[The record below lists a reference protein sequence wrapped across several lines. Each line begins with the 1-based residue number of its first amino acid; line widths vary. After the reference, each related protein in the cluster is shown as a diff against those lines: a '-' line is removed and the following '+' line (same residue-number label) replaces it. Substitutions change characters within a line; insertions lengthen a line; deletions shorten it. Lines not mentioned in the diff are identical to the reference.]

1 LREIEIG
8 VNIFVRLIVCL
19 MKYCAVERERVIQ
32 LDIKKVSENI
42 HEISQ
47 DTQPCMRVPVTVYAS
62 DLLVRKMKQD
72 KTFTQA
78 TNAACLPG
86 IYKHSIVLPDGHQG
100 YGFPIGG
107 VAATDYENG
116 VISPGG
122 VGYDINCGVR
132 VLRTNLD
139 EKDVRPKLRTLI
151 DTIFQEVP
159 TGVGKQGKIH
169 LRDFRGVDKVL
180 TNGAAWAVEEGYGW
194 EEDLEHQE
202 ANGKL
207 DIANADDVPD
217 SAKSRGLKQSGTLGS
232 GNHFLEI
239 QLVDEIYDQEAAT
252 AMGITRKNQ
261 VMVMIHSGSRGL
273 GHQVCSEYIK
283 IMTQAMRKY
292 KIEVPDRELCCAP
305 TTTPEG
311 QAYLGAMSA
320 AANYAFANRQ
330 VMMHWTRETFAK
342 ILGQSAE
349 DMDMGLIYD
358 VAHNIGKVEEH
369 DIDGKRRKV
378 VVHRK
383 GATRAFPPGHSEVPS
398 KYRNIGQPVLIPG
411 TMGTAS
417 YILIGNEKGM
427 DLTWG
432 STAHGAGRFMS
443 RSRAKKQFFGKEVQ
457 SKLANEG
464 IIVKATKGIVIAE
477 EAPGAYKDVDE
488 VVRVSDAVG
497 IATKAVRLRPIG
509 VIKG

>member
-1 LREIEIG
+1 
-8 VNIFVRLIVCL
+8 
-19 MKYCAVERERVIQ
+19 M
-32 LDIKKVSENI
+32 DIKKVSDNVY
-42 HEISQ
+42 EIPME
-47 DTQPCMRVPVTVYAS
+47 TQQCMNVPVKIYAS
-62 DLLVRKMKQD
+62 DALVQKMKQD
-72 KTFTQA
+72 ATFKQA

-132 VLRTNLD
+132 ILKTNLD
-139 EKDVRPKLRTLI
+139 EKDVRPKVRQLI
-151 DTIFQEVP
+151 DQLFTDIP

-169 LRDFRGVDKVL
+169 LRSHSGVDEVL
-180 TNGAAWAVEEGYGW
+180 RDGAKWAVEEGYGW
-194 EEDLEHQE
+194 EEDLDHQE
-202 ANGKL
+202 ANGRI
-207 DIANADDVPD
+207 DIADPSEVPG
-217 SAKSRGLKQSGTLGS
+217 SAKERGLKQSGTLGS
-232 GNHFLEI
+232 GNHFIEI
-239 QLVDEIYDQEAAT
+239 QLVDDIYDEEAAKI
-252 AMGITRKNQ
+252 MGITRKGQ

-273 GHQVCSEYIK
+273 GHQVCSEYIRK
-283 IMTQAMRKY
+283 MTQAMRKY
-292 KIEVPDRELCCAP
+292 DIQVPDRELCCAP
-305 TTTPEG
+305 TTSPEG

-330 VMMHWTRETFAK
+330 VMMHWTRQVFSK
-342 ILGQSAE
+342 VMGQSPE
-349 DMDMGLIYD
+349 DLDMGLIYD

-369 DIDGKRRKV
+369 TIEGKRRKV

-383 GATRAFPPGHSEVPS
+383 GATRAFPPGHPDIPS

-417 YILIGNEKGM
+417 YILMGNERGM
-427 DLTWG
+427 DLSFG

-443 RSRAKKQFFGKEVQ
+443 RSRAKKQFFGKEIQ
-457 SKLANEG
+457 DKLASEG
-464 IIVKATKGIVIAE
+464 IIVRATKGIVIAE

-488 VVRVSDAVG
+488 VVKVSDALG

>member
-1 LREIEIG
+1 
-8 VNIFVRLIVCL
+8 
-19 MKYCAVERERVIQ
+19 M
-32 LDIKKVSENI
+32 DIKKVSDNVY
-42 HEISQ
+42 EIPQ
-47 DTQPCMRVPVTVYAS
+47 ETQQCMNVPVTIYAS
-62 DLLVRKMKQD
+62 DALVQKMKQD
-72 KTFTQA
+72 ATFKQA

-139 EKDVRPKLRTLI
+139 EKDVRPKTRQLI
-151 DTIFQEVP
+151 DQLFADIP

-169 LRDFRGVDKVL
+169 LRSHSGVDEVL
-180 TNGAAWAVEEGYGW
+180 RDGSKWAVEEGYGW
-194 EEDLEHQE
+194 DEDLENQE
-202 ANGKL
+202 ANGRI
-207 DIANADDVPD
+207 DIADPSEVPG
-217 SAKSRGLKQSGTLGS
+217 SAKERGLKQSGTLGS
-232 GNHFLEI
+232 GNHFIEI
-239 QLVDEIYDQEAAT
+239 QLVDEIYDEEAAKI
-252 AMGITRKNQ
+252 MGITRKGQ

-273 GHQVCSEYIK
+273 GHQVCSEYIRK
-283 IMTQAMRKY
+283 MTQAMRKY
-292 KIEVPDRELCCAP
+292 NIEVPDRELCCAP
-305 TTTPEG
+305 TTSPEG

-330 VMMHWTRETFAK
+330 VMMHWTRQAFSK
-342 ILGQSAE
+342 VMGQSPE
-349 DMDMGLIYD
+349 DLDMGLIYD
-358 VAHNIGKVEEH
+358 VAHNMGKVEEH
-369 DIDGKRRKV
+369 TIDGQKRKV

-383 GATRAFPPGHSEVPS
+383 GATRAFPPGHPDVPS
-398 KYRNIGQPVLIPG
+398 KYRNVGQPVLIPG

-417 YILIGNEKGM
+417 YILMGNKQGM
-427 DLTWG
+427 DLSFG

-443 RSRAKKQFFGKEVQ
+443 RSRAKKQFFGKEIQ
-457 SKLANEG
+457 DKLASEG
-464 IIVKATKGIVIAE
+464 IIVRATKGIVIAE

-488 VVRVSDAVG
+488 VVKVSDSLG
-497 IATKAVRLRPIG
+497 IATKAIRLKPIG

>member
-1 LREIEIG
+1 
-8 VNIFVRLIVCL
+8 
-19 MKYCAVERERVIQ
+19 M
-32 LDIKKVSENI
+32 DIKKVSENVY
-42 HEISQ
+42 EIPQ
-47 DTQPCMRVPVTVYAS
+47 ETQQCMKVPVKIYAS
-62 DLLVRKMKQD
+62 DTLIKKMRQD
-72 KTFTQA
+72 ATFQQA

-139 EKDVRPKLRTLI
+139 EGDVRPIIKQLI
-151 DTIFQEVP
+151 DQLFADVP
-159 TGVGKQGKIH
+159 TGVGKQGKIN
-169 LRDFRGVDKVL
+169 LRSHGGVDEVL
-180 TNGAAWAVEEGYGW
+180 AGGAKWAVEEGYGW
-194 EEDLEHQE
+194 EEDLDRQE
-202 ANGKL
+202 ANGRL
-207 DIANADDVPD
+207 DIANPDDVPG
-217 SAKSRGLKQSGTLGS
+217 SAKERGLKQSGTLGS

-239 QLVDEIYDQEAAT
+239 QLVDEIYNEEAAKI
-252 AMGITRKNQ
+252 MGITRKGQ
-261 VMVMIHSGSRGL
+261 VMIMIHSGSRGL
-273 GHQVCSEYIK
+273 GHQVCSEYIRK
-283 IMTQAMRKY
+283 MTQAMRKY
-292 KIEVPDRELCCAP
+292 NIEVPDRELCCAP

-330 VMMHWTRETFAK
+330 IMMHWTREVLSK
-342 ILGQSAE
+342 VMGQSPE
-349 DMDMGLIYD
+349 DLDMGLIYD
-358 VAHNIGKVEEH
+358 VAHNMGKVEEH
-369 DIDGKRRKV
+369 NIDGKRRKV
-378 VVHRK
+378 LVHRK
-383 GATRAFPPGHSEVPS
+383 GATRAFPAGHPDIPS
-398 KYRNIGQPVLIPG
+398 KYRDIGQPVIIPG

-417 YILIGNEKGM
+417 YILLGGEKSM
-427 DLTWG
+427 DLSFG

-443 RSRAKKQFFGKEVQ
+443 RSQAKREFFGKEVQ
-457 SKLANEG
+457 DKLAGEG
-464 IIVKATKGIVIAE
+464 ILVKATKGIVIAE

-488 VVRVSDAVG
+488 VVKVSDTLG

>member
-1 LREIEIG
+1 
-8 VNIFVRLIVCL
+8 
-19 MKYCAVERERVIQ
+19 M
-32 LDIKKVSENI
+32 DIKKVSDNVY
-42 HEISQ
+42 EIPQ
-47 DTQPCMRVPVTVYAS
+47 ETQQCMNVPVKIYAS
-62 DLLVRKMKQD
+62 DALVQKMKQD
-72 KTFTQA
+72 ATFKQA

-139 EKDVRPKLRTLI
+139 EKDVRPKVRQLI
-151 DTIFQEVP
+151 DQLFADVP

-169 LRDFRGVDKVL
+169 LRSHSGVDEVL
-180 TNGAAWAVEEGYGW
+180 RDGSKWAVEEGYGW
-194 EEDLEHQE
+194 EEDLDHQE
-202 ANGKL
+202 ANGRI
-207 DIANADDVPD
+207 DIADPSEVPG
-217 SAKSRGLKQSGTLGS
+217 SAKERGLKQSGTLGS
-232 GNHFLEI
+232 GNHFIEI
-239 QLVDEIYDQEAAT
+239 QLVDQIYDEEAAKI
-252 AMGITRKNQ
+252 MGITRKGQ

-273 GHQVCSEYIK
+273 GHQVCSEYIRK
-283 IMTQAMRKY
+283 MTQAMRKY
-292 KIEVPDRELCCAP
+292 NIEVPDRELCCAP
-305 TTTPEG
+305 TTSPEG

-330 VMMHWTRETFAK
+330 VMMHWTRQAFSK
-342 ILGQSAE
+342 ILGQTPE
-349 DMDMGLIYD
+349 DLDMGLIYD
-358 VAHNIGKVEEH
+358 VAHNMGKVEEH
-369 DIDGKRRKV
+369 TIDGQRKKV

-383 GATRAFPPGHSEVPS
+383 GATRAFPPGHPDIPS

-417 YILIGNEKGM
+417 YILMGNEGAM
-427 DLTWG
+427 DLSFG

-443 RSRAKKQFFGKEVQ
+443 RSRAKKQFFGKEIQ
-457 SKLANEG
+457 DKLASEG
-464 IIVKATKGIVIAE
+464 IIVRATKGIVIAE

-488 VVRVSDAVG
+488 VVKVSDALG
-497 IATKAVRLRPIG
+497 IATKAIRLKPIG

>member
-1 LREIEIG
+1 
-8 VNIFVRLIVCL
+8 
-19 MKYCAVERERVIQ
+19 M
-32 LDIKKVSENI
+32 DIKKVSDNVY
-42 HEISQ
+42 EIPQ
-47 DTQPCMRVPVTVYAS
+47 ETQQCMNVPVKIYAS
-62 DLLVRKMKQD
+62 DALVQKMKQD
-72 KTFTQA
+72 ATFKQA

-139 EKDVRPKLRTLI
+139 EKDVRPKVRQLI
-151 DTIFQEVP
+151 DQLFTDIP

-169 LRDFRGVDKVL
+169 LRSHSGVDEVL
-180 TNGAAWAVEEGYGW
+180 RDGAKWAVEEGYGW
-194 EEDLEHQE
+194 EEDLDHQE
-202 ANGKL
+202 ANGRI
-207 DIANADDVPD
+207 DIADPSQVPG
-217 SAKSRGLKQSGTLGS
+217 SAKERGLKQSGTLGS
-232 GNHFLEI
+232 GNHFIEI
-239 QLVDEIYDQEAAT
+239 QLVDEIYDEEAAKI
-252 AMGITRKNQ
+252 MGITRKGQ

-273 GHQVCSEYIK
+273 GHQVCSEYIRK
-283 IMTQAMRKY
+283 MTQAMRKY
-292 KIEVPDRELCCAP
+292 DIQVPDRELCCAP
-305 TTTPEG
+305 TTSPEG

-330 VMMHWTRETFAK
+330 VMMHWTREVFSK
-342 ILGQSAE
+342 VMGQTPE
-349 DMDMGLIYD
+349 DLDMGLIYD

-369 DIDGKRRKV
+369 TIDGQKKKV

-383 GATRAFPPGHSEVPS
+383 GATRAFPPGHPDIPS
-398 KYRNIGQPVLIPG
+398 KYQNIGQPVLIPG

-417 YILIGNEKGM
+417 YILIGNEQGM
-427 DLTWG
+427 DLSFG

-443 RSRAKKQFFGKEVQ
+443 RSRAKKQFFGKEIQ
-457 SKLANEG
+457 DKLASEG
-464 IIVKATKGIVIAE
+464 IIVRATKSIVIAE

-488 VVRVSDAVG
+488 VVKVSDALG

>member
-1 LREIEIG
+1 
-8 VNIFVRLIVCL
+8 
-19 MKYCAVERERVIQ
+19 M
-32 LDIKKVSENI
+32 DIKKVSDNVY
-42 HEISQ
+42 EIPQ
-47 DTQPCMRVPVTVYAS
+47 ETQQCMTVPVKIYAS
-62 DLLVRKMKQD
+62 DALIQKMKQD
-72 KTFTQA
+72 ATFKQA

-139 EKDVRPKLRTLI
+139 EKDVRPKVRQLI
-151 DTIFQEVP
+151 DQLFADIP

-169 LRDFRGVDKVL
+169 LRSHSGVDEVL
-180 TNGAAWAVEEGYGW
+180 RDGSKWAVEEGYGW

-202 ANGKL
+202 ANGRL
-207 DIANADDVPD
+207 DIADPSQVPG
-217 SAKSRGLKQSGTLGS
+217 SAKERGLKQSGTLGS
-232 GNHFLEI
+232 GNHFIEI
-239 QLVDEIYDQEAAT
+239 QLVDEIYNEEAAKI
-252 AMGITRKNQ
+252 MGITRKGQ

-273 GHQVCSEYIK
+273 GHQVCSEYIRK
-283 IMTQAMRKY
+283 MTQAMRKY
-292 KIEVPDRELCCAP
+292 NIEVPDRELCCAP
-305 TTTPEG
+305 TTSPEG

-330 VMMHWTRETFAK
+330 VMMHWTRQAFSK
-342 ILGQSAE
+342 VMGQSPE
-349 DMDMGLIYD
+349 DLDMGLIYD

-369 DIDGKRRKV
+369 TIDGQKRKV

-383 GATRAFPPGHSEVPS
+383 GATRAFPPGHPDVPS
-398 KYRNIGQPVLIPG
+398 KYRNVGQPVLIPG

-417 YILIGNEKGM
+417 YILLGNERGM
-427 DLTWG
+427 DLSFG

-443 RSRAKKQFFGKEVQ
+443 RSRAKKQFFGKEIQ
-457 SKLANEG
+457 DKLASEG
-464 IIVKATKGIVIAE
+464 IIVRATKGIVIAE

-488 VVRVSDAVG
+488 VVKVSDALG